1 MNSLKTKI
9 SFYNNYYQNSDDYLQ
24 TEIYSKGNENFKNN
38 VLNKTKIINLN
49 KPYNDYFDQNN
60 NIIHNN
66 TVYMN
71 NNHINPILQ
80 NSNVFYSTY
89 EPLYI
94 INVIFKS
101 DKKNIVVIAYSNV
114 SIEKIIKNYFLK
126 IDRLDLINNIYNT
139 NFTFVCDSQN
149 LLLLKKIGDIACGR
163 NVCMVNVMG

>member
-1 MNSLKTKI
+1 
-9 SFYNNYYQNSDDYLQ
+9 
-24 TEIYSKGNENFKNN
+24 
-38 VLNKTKIINLN
+38 
-49 KPYNDYFDQNN
+49 
-60 NIIHNN
+60 
-66 TVYMN
+66 MN

-94 INVIFKS
+94 TNVIF
-101 DKKNIVVIAYSNV
+101 IVIAYSNV

-139 NFTFVCDSQN
+139 NFRFVCGLQN
-149 LLLLKKIGDIACGR
+149 LLTLKKIGDIARGR